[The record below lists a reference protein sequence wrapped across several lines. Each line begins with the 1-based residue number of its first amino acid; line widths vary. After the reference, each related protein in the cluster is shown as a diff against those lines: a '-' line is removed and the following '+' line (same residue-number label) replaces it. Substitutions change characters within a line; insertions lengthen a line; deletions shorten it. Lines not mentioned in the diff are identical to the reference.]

1 MANMRTISGENVASN
16 TTAHIYKKPT
26 NRIFFFFIS
35 FKMLM
40 FSRMLLCPTNIIKHI
55 HKYQATAATFLRKM
69 LKKVTNPSLTDKE
82 IENHTI
88 SFKAGN

>member
-1 MANMRTISGENVASN
+1 
-16 TTAHIYKKPT
+16 
-26 NRIFFFFIS
+26 
-35 FKMLM
+35 M